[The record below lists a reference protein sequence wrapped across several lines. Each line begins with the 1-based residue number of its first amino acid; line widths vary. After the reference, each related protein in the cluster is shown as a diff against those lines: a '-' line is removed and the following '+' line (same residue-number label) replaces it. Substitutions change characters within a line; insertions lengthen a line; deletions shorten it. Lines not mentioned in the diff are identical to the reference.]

1 MLESLKKNVKEE
13 NIGKINIKKE
23 KVKKKIKSDK
33 LIEIYIFLNNFNYIL
48 LFFFVIFIIK
58 SNVKK

>member
-13 NIGKINIKKE
+13 NIGKRNIKKE

-33 LIEIYIFLNNFNYIL
+33 LIEIYIFLNNFNYI
-48 LFFFVIFIIK
+48 
-58 SNVKK
+58 

>member
-33 LIEIYIFLNNFNYIL
+33 LIEIYIFLNNFNYI
-48 LFFFVIFIIK
+48 
-58 SNVKK
+58 